1 MPVMNALL
9 LGALMLRSRLVPR
22 WLPTLGLVGA
32 TLLISYNVALLFGL
46 SGQALALFG
55 GLGVIPI
62 ATWECGLSV
71 YLVVKGFR
79 LSAVATMDTAPR
91 VPGTPWPGRF
101 AAH

>member
-22 WLPTLGLVGA
+22 WLPTLGLIGA

-55 GLGVIPI
+55 GLGVIPMQP
-62 ATWECGLSV
+62 G
-71 YLVVKGFR
+71 
-79 LSAVATMDTAPR
+79 SA
-91 VPGTPWPGRF
+91 G
-101 AAH
+101 